1 MYNKPVIRTYT
12 MRLKVTK
19 RQDETL
25 HRLLAQLCELYNM
38 ALQQRRNAYRELR
51 FSVNYLNQQTQLTE
65 LRGGIEEYG
74 NFPVAI
80 QRDPLRRLDRAFK
93 AFFRRCKSGEKPGFP
108 RFRSRDRYDSFNV
121 PSGSFSFSDGMLK
134 LTRLGTFRT
143 KTKCKI
149 KGDPLEIRIKR
160 CGQKWQ
166 AQVVCDIGPALEKI
180 AVRNAVG
187 IDVGLTALA
196 TLSDGT
202 EIANPRWTKQEEDRL
217 ADANRDLARKKNGSN
232 NRKKSKEHLRR
243 VHQRIAGLRSSY
255 LTSVA
260 KQLVSEYDLI
270 AHEKLN
276 IKDMVQSR
284 FAKSIMDAAW
294 NQLIFKLN
302 SEAECAGKWV
312 IPVNPRNTT
321 KTCSRCGELVPKA
334 LWQRQHDCPH
344 CGLSLGRD
352 HNAALNILRL
362 GESLVSKQ
370 NCMLSSI

>member
-1 MYNKPVIRTYT
+1 MIRTYT

-25 HRLLAQLCELYNM
+25 TRLLAQLCELYNM

-51 FSVNYLNQQTQLTE
+51 FSVNYLNQQMQLTE

-93 AFFRRCKSGEKPGFP
+93 AFFRRIKSGEKPGFP

-134 LTRLGTFRT
+134 LARLGTFRT

-149 KGDPLEIRIKR
+149 KGNPLEIRVKR

-166 AQVVCDIGPALEKI
+166 AQVVCDIGSAPEKI
-180 AVRNAVG
+180 AVSTAIG

-202 EIANPRWTKQEEDRL
+202 EIANPRWTKQESERL
-217 ADANRDLARKKNGSN
+217 AAANQDLSCKVKGSN
-232 NRKKSKEHLRR
+232 NRKKSKERLRR

-276 IKDMVQSR
+276 IRGMAQSR

-294 NQLIFKLN
+294 NQLVQRLN
-302 SEAECAGKWV
+302 CVAEYAGKWV
-312 IPVNPRNTT
+312 VPVDPRGTT
-321 KTCSRCGELVPKA
+321 QLCSGCGERVPKRI
-334 LWQRQHDCPH
+334 WQREHLCPH
-344 CGLSLGRD
+344 CGLVLGRD

-362 GESLVSKQ
+362 GESLASKQ
-370 NCMLSSI
+370 NCMLATER

>member
-1 MYNKPVIRTYT
+1 
-12 MRLKVTK
+12 MRMKVTK

-25 HRLLAQLCELYNM
+25 TRLLAQLCELYNM
-38 ALQQRRNAYRELR
+38 ALQQRRNVYRELR

-93 AFFRRCKSGEKPGFP
+93 AFFRRIKSGEKPGFP

-121 PSGSFSFSDGMLK
+121 PSGSFSFPDGMLK
-134 LTRLGTFRT
+134 LARIGTFRT

-149 KGDPLEIRIKR
+149 KGDPLEIRVKR

-166 AQVVCDIGPALEKI
+166 AQVVCDIGPAPAKI
-180 AVRNAVG
+180 AVSTAIG
-187 IDVGLTALA
+187 IDMGLTSLA

-202 EIANPRWTKQEEDRL
+202 EIANPRWMKQEENRL
-217 ADANRDLARKKNGSN
+217 AAVNQDLARKVKGSKNRVNS
-232 NRKKSKEHLRR
+232 RERVRR

-260 KQLVSEYDLI
+260 KQLVSDYDLI

-276 IKDMVQSR
+276 IRGMAQSR
-284 FAKSIMDAAW
+284 FAKSILDAAW

-302 SEAECAGKWV
+302 SEAEKAGKWV
-312 IPVNPRNTT
+312 VPVNPRNTT
-321 KTCSRCGELVPKA
+321 KTCSACGELVPKT
-334 LWQRQHDCPH
+334 LWQRQHNCPH

-352 HNAALNILRL
+352 HNAALNIKRL
-362 GESLVSKQ
+362 GESLASKQ
-370 NCMLSSI
+370 NCVLAL